1 MLVYHQK
8 DVKKNEQNLEK
19 KISNAC
25 DWFVD
30 NKLMIHSG
38 DDKEKACCLAQNITS
53 TKSIDL
59 IIDKVQYKLSNIVR
73 GGSRAAHWINI
84 YQGNQ

>member
-30 NKLMIHSG
+30 NKLMIHAG

-53 TKSIDL
+53 AKSIELVLD
-59 IIDKVQYKLSNIVR
+59 IVQYTLSNITQWR
-73 GGSRAAHWINI
+73 NLAAHWINF
-84 YQGNQ
+84 YQEKH